1 MSKTAK
7 LAVAIVLGSLV
18 FLGLLVCVFSEMA
31 FQAAWQLD
39 LTRSAQ
45 EVGWFRTTNG
55 RFPVNLGQV
64 LDDPS
69 RPNHGAA
76 ILTRSDASTVR
87 EIDLFQFRSLGADG
101 FQIWFTE
108 LGLTSRSL
116 ARSRCRETWHRWL
129 TTCGV
134 HSIRPALNWGAADS
148 VIGRLAG

>member
-76 ILTRSDASTVR
+76 ILTRSDGSTVR
-87 EIDLFQFRSLGADG
+87 EMDLFQFRSLGADG
-101 FQIWFTE
+101 FQIWFTRSD
-108 LGLTSRSL
+108 LALLSPKSLPRNMAPVADDVWCSFDKTGAKLACSRF
-116 ARSRCRETWHRWL
+116 CYW
-129 TTCGV
+129 
-134 HSIRPALNWGAADS
+134 
-148 VIGRLAG
+148 

>member
-64 LDDPS
+64 LDDRS
-69 RPNHGAA
+69 RPNHGA
-76 ILTRSDASTVR
+76 ILTRSDGSTVR
-87 EIDLFQFRSLGADG
+87 EMDLFQFRSLGADG
-101 FQIWFTE
+101 FQIWFT
-108 LGLTSRSL
+108 RSDL
-116 ARSRCRETWHRWL
+116 AL
-129 TTCGV
+129 
-134 HSIRPALNWGAADS
+134 L
-148 VIGRLAG
+148 